1 MSPLWI
7 ERAPFS
13 PADFRAF
20 REIFTT
26 TRSRG
31 KRTTM
36 KHGHF
41 FFSSPSND
49 TSIVYPSFFR
59 REVILYSLRRIA
71 EKDANY
77 FSTTQC
83 CFYQQMRIWILQLH
97 NSKHWKSYDPSRNIA
112 IEGLLESVSGSIC
125 KWGTKISLAIVWSR
139 LSRILEITC
148 PHIDFL
154 SRIKGFLSEILDI
167 YIYITYRRN
176 FFLILFPVGF
186 PIRDA
191 VLRYREWLI

>member
-1 MSPLWI
+1 MRSARSLRRRVRAANEQPWNTAIFSFPLH
-7 ERAPFS
+7 P
-13 PADFRAF
+13 
-20 REIFTT
+20 T
-26 TRSRG
+26 TRRSSILV
-31 KRTTM
+31 
-36 KHGHF
+36 
-41 FFSSPSND
+41 FSEEKW
-49 TSIVYPSFFR
+49 FCR
-59 REVILYSLRRIA
+59 SLRRIA

-83 CFYQQMRIWILQLH
+83 CFYQQMQIWILQLH

-125 KWGTKISLAIVWSR
+125 KRGTKISLIAIVWSR

-167 YIYITYRRN
+167 YIYITYRN

>member
-31 KRTTM
+31 ERTTM

-77 FSTTQC
+77 FLIIFE
-83 CFYQQMRIWILQLH
+83 FYSYMQH

-125 KWGTKISLAIVWSR
+125 KWGTKISLIAIVWSR

-167 YIYITYRRN
+167 YMCITYRN